1 MKRKWERAGIE
12 TSALG
17 LGCWAIAGKWNDPN
31 ASWEWHG
38 TEDAES
44 IRAIRA
50 AVDNGVT
57 LLDTADVYGS
67 GHSERIVGE
76 AVRRSP
82 GLREKVVLATK
93 FGHCFDEERH
103 QNLGRTDAS
112 PAYVRKAVE
121 GSLRRLGTDRIDLY
135 QLHIWEYPPEQAA
148 GVVDVLEDLVREG
161 KIRTYGWSTD
171 VKAGVEAFARGPHC
185 GAAQIQANVFDSNE
199 KLIAFGEEAGLA
211 LLCRSPL
218 AMGLLSGRYT
228 SGESTLHPGDVR
240 TSNFE
245 WISWFKDGKPD
256 PGFARRLEAAREILQ
271 SGGRS
276 LVQGALAWLWGR
288 SAALIP
294 IPGFRN
300 ERQALEN
307 ARAMEKGPL
316 TPAQAREVAEL
327 VAHEDRAL

>member
-12 TSALG
+12 TSAMG

-38 TEDAES
+38 TNDDES

-50 AVDNGVT
+50 GIEHGVT
-57 LLDTADVYGS
+57 LLDTADIYGA
-67 GHSERIVGE
+67 GHSEVVVGK
-76 AVRRSP
+76 AIR
-82 GLREKVVLATK
+82 GLRDGVVLATK
-93 FGHCFDEERH
+93 FGHVFDEEKH
-103 QNLGRTDAS
+103 LNLGRTDAS

-135 QLHIWEYPPEQAA
+135 QLHVWEYPPDQA
-148 GVVDVLEDLVREG
+148 GEVVAVLEDLVREG

-185 GAAQIQANVFDSNE
+185 GAAQILANVFESNDR
-199 KLIAFGEEAGLA
+199 LIAFGEGKGLA

-218 AMGLLSGRYT
+218 AMGLLGGRYT
-228 SGESTLHPGDVR
+228 KPGAELPRGDVR

-245 WISWFKDGKPD
+245 WITWFQDGRANPNY
-256 PGFARRLEAAREILQ
+256 AARLEAAREILT

-276 LVQGALAWLWGR
+276 LVQGALAWLWAK
-288 SAALIP
+288 SPSLVP
-294 IPGFRN
+294 IPGFKT
-300 ERQALEN
+300 EAQAVEN

-316 TPAQAREVAEL
+316 TGEQMKQVAEL
-327 VAHEDRAL
+327 VAYEDRDL

>member
-1 MKRKWERAGIE
+1 MKRIWERAGIE

-38 TEDAES
+38 TSDEES
-44 IRAIRA
+44 IRAVRA
-50 AVDNGVT
+50 GIDHGVT
-57 LLDTADVYGS
+57 LLDTADIYGA
-67 GHSERIVGE
+67 GHSEVVVGK
-76 AVRRSP
+76 AIR
-82 GLREKVVLATK
+82 GLRDRVVLATK
-93 FGHCFDEERH
+93 FGHLFDEEKH

-135 QLHIWEYPPEQAA
+135 QLHIWEYPPEKA
-148 GVVDVLEDLVREG
+148 GEVVAVLEDLVREG

-185 GAAQIQANVFDSNE
+185 GAAQILANVFESNDR
-199 KLIAFGEEAGLA
+199 LIAFGEGKGLA

-228 SGESTLHPGDVR
+228 KGDVRLPQGDVR
-240 TSNFE
+240 TSNWE
-245 WISWFKDGKPD
+245 WLSWFKDGKANPNY
-256 PGFARRLEAAREILQ
+256 AVRLDAAREILT

-276 LVQGALAWLWGR
+276 LVQGALAWLWAK
-288 SAALIP
+288 SPNLVP
-294 IPGFRN
+294 IPGFKS
-300 ERQALEN
+300 EQQAVEN
-307 ARAMEKGPL
+307 AKAMEKGPL
-316 TPAQAREVAEL
+316 TQEQMRQVAEL
-327 VAHEDRAL
+327 VAYEDRAL